1 MLPQPLFSH
10 QPAKSSKLRHGKRGE
25 AVEREADIRT
35 LEGLLVPGPGL
46 PSGAGT
52 GLLLIP
58 TPWVP
63 AMAAS
68 VSGQPPAPTL
78 LRPCPKPL
86 RKLHRQEWVSATGD
100 KRTPR
105 PVSFGTCFPEL
116 LATGDLEPEGP
127 GRRYRGTCCLLW
139 RRELDVRVQLSL
151 PAPAPPTISAWAG
164 AQPGLRKQAPLP
176 PHCSAALDSLQGG
189 NSEVSIK
196 CKHP

>member
-25 AVEREADIRT
+25 AVEREADIHT

-100 KRTPR
+100 RRTPR

-164 AQPGLRKQAPLP
+164 AQQGLRKQAPLP